1 LSLLL
6 RLRQIKNLGET
17 EPKEEG
23 DLTDL
28 RFSPG
33 GETAAWGTRILPNGL
48 RFFFPEDVMRNLLRH
63 MPLVC
68 LLVSS
73 LALNAQSRNPYDLE
87 LENLRSQWSSAGKL
101 EKLALLDRVR
111 HLRDFVDDRR
121 QVQLLLENVRQS
133 AAEND
138 LVRNEAA
145 AYIDDLRAFKVPTQ
159 PQARHWYAVDEPR
172 RRILTEAHTAVRT
185 AASYEILAELE
196 RLSGSPEATDHML
209 QAAELEPTATR
220 WLRAGQFLDEPLR
233 KFAALRNG
241 LSLEPSNSRLNVE
254 LATYYVGR
262 QQLEKARDVLAAAA
276 EAAPNDFVIRERRAS
291 LFLNLGLRSQALPE
305 LHRLEKQWPSPL
317 WLRSRLALDYEQ
329 MGLLD
334 DAAHLA
340 ASVVAEANDD
350 REQLE
355 LLARFHERRHMKYD
369 LQADYISLSR
379 LESSQP
385 DIWSRLAQ
393 LQIDC
398 GDAEGGRKS
407 LLKLVA
413 LDEENPDAHRRLAQ
427 VDESLHLD
435 REAQQELAIA
445 SSAIRPD
452 MLAMD
457 AQYLVDP
464 GMLAKNAFSN
474 PPAPA
479 DTALADIRVQ
489 ELLAGGLDRVHVQQL
504 YFVGSDSALDTHRV
518 STIRYSPSTEE
529 LRVIHARAWKPNG
542 LVLDAQELGDREYAD
557 TPVSMYYD
565 MRLHQL
571 RFAGLEKGDVVELE
585 YSLAPKRRSAPYS
598 GYFGELVLFAGRG
611 PEQLKRYVLIAPAAQ
626 KIFVHAEKIAP
637 ASVSAHEGSQVFLW
651 ESRSIPA
658 LPREPRSPG
667 VTETS
672 PYVHVS
678 TMGDWK
684 QLGSWYADLV
694 RPQFALDQSLQDELT
709 RVTNGLHSDKE
720 KISAIQEFV
729 LRSTHYVALEFG
741 IYSFKPYPVTQIYA
755 RRFGD
760 CKDKA
765 SLMIA
770 LLRAAGIEAEIAL
783 VRTRSLGDVM
793 AEPASIALFNHA
805 IVYVPRYDLWLDGTA
820 EYAGRELPLEDQG
833 ALSLTV
839 SLSGAAQIRHI
850 PMSRAA
856 DNYTRHIIRG
866 ELSAQGVIQFSGS
879 TTTRGEDAPGL
890 RHDLAVR
897 EQQLDIFRRE
907 LAEVFPSVKVDSV
920 AVHGAEVLSSSVNVE
935 FQGALN
941 STQYKRVVSLSSS
954 WMPRSYVAALAE
966 SSTRTQDLVLPLPWT
981 TEEEIH
987 IALPEG
993 TEVTSM
999 PRDQNI
1005 NSVFGSLRLHYKKS
1019 PGEVIIQ
1026 SHVQFERARVSAQE
1040 YPAFRQFCSQAERS
1054 FRNEISLSLPQ

>member
-1 LSLLL
+1 M
-6 RLRQIKNLGET
+6 Q
-17 EPKEEG
+17 
-23 DLTDL
+23 
-28 RFSPG
+28 
-33 GETAAWGTRILPNGL
+33 
-48 RFFFPEDVMRNLLRH
+48 NLLRH

-73 LALNAQSRNPYDLE
+73 LALCAQSRNPYDLE

-101 EKLALLDRVR
+101 EKLELLDHVR
-111 HLRDFVDDRR
+111 RLRDFVDDRN
-121 QVQLLLENVRQS
+121 QIQLLFEKVRQS
-133 AAEND
+133 SAESD
-138 LVRNEAA
+138 LVRNESA
-145 AYIDDLRAFKVPTQ
+145 AYIDDLRTFKVPAQ
-159 PQARHWYAVDEPR
+159 HQAQHWYAAQESR
-172 RRILTEAHTAVRT
+172 QRILAEAHNAATT
-185 AASYEILAELE
+185 GASYETLAELE
-196 RLSGSPEATDHML
+196 HLSGSAEAADHML
-209 QAAELEPTATR
+209 QAAGLDPTAIR
-220 WLRAGQFLDEPLR
+220 WLRAAQFLDEPLR

-241 LSLEPSNSRLNVE
+241 LSLEPSNPRLNVE
-254 LATYYVGR
+254 LAIYYIGR
-262 QQLEKARDVLAAAA
+262 QQLEKARDVLSAAA

-305 LHRLEKQWPSPL
+305 LRRLEKQWPSPL
-317 WLRSRLALDYEQ
+317 WLQSRLALDYEQ

-334 DAAHLA
+334 DAARLA
-340 ASVVAEANDD
+340 AAVVAETSDN

-369 LQADYISLSR
+369 LQADYIALSR
-379 LESSQP
+379 LEPNQP

-393 LQIDC
+393 VQIDC

-407 LLKLVA
+407 LLRLVA
-413 LDEENPDAHRRLAQ
+413 LDDENADAHRRLAL
-427 VDESLHLD
+427 VDENLHLD
-435 REAQQELAIA
+435 REAQQELAKA
-445 SSAIRPD
+445 SSAARPD
-452 MLAMD
+452 TLAKD
-457 AQYLVDP
+457 AQYLVNPAMVVKD
-464 GMLAKNAFSN
+464 AFAR

-489 ELLAGGLDRVHVQQL
+489 ELLASGLDRVHVQQL
-504 YFVGSDSALDTHRV
+504 YFVGSESALDSHRV

-529 LRVIHARAWKPNG
+529 LLVIHARAWKPNG

-585 YSLAPKRRSAPYS
+585 YSLVPKRRSAPYG

-611 PEQLKRYVLIAPAAQ
+611 PEQLKRYVLIAPAAE

-637 ASVSAHEGSQVFLW
+637 ASVSARDGSQVFLW

-667 VTETS
+667 ATEIS

-684 QLGSWYADLV
+684 QLGSWYAELV
-694 RPQFALDQSLQDELT
+694 RPQFALDQSLQDELA
-709 RVTNGLHSDKE
+709 RVTSGLHTDKE

-741 IYSFKPYPVTQIYA
+741 IYSYKPYPVTQIYA

-783 VRTRSLGDVM
+783 VRTRSLGDVA
-793 AEPASIALFNHA
+793 AEPASIAVFNHA
-805 IVYVPRYDLWLDGTA
+805 IVYVPKYELWLDGTA

-839 SLSGAAQIRHI
+839 SLSGAAEIRHI
-850 PMSRAA
+850 PMSRAV

-897 EQQLDIFRRE
+897 EQQLDMFRRE
-907 LAEVFPSVKVDSV
+907 LAEVFPSVQVDSV
-920 AVHGAEVLSSSVNVE
+920 AVHGAEVLSSSVSVE

-941 STQYKRVVSLSSS
+941 SPQYKRVVSLRSS
-954 WMPRSYVAALAE
+954 WMPRSYVAALAGA
-966 SSTRTQDLVLPLPWT
+966 STRTQDLVLPSPWT
-981 TEEEIH
+981 TDEEIH

-993 TEVTSM
+993 AEVTSL

-1005 NSVFGSLRLHYKKS
+1005 TGAFGSLRLHYKKS
-1019 PGEVIIQ
+1019 AGEVMVQ
-1026 SHVQFERARVSAQE
+1026 SHVQFEKARVSAQD

-1054 FRNEISLSLPQ
+1054 FRNEITLSLPQ

>member
-1 LSLLL
+1 
-6 RLRQIKNLGET
+6 
-17 EPKEEG
+17 
-23 DLTDL
+23 
-28 RFSPG
+28 
-33 GETAAWGTRILPNGL
+33 
-48 RFFFPEDVMRNLLRH
+48 
-63 MPLVC
+63 
-68 LLVSS
+68 
-73 LALNAQSRNPYDLE
+73 
-87 LENLRSQWSSAGKL
+87 
-101 EKLALLDRVR
+101 
-111 HLRDFVDDRR
+111 
-121 QVQLLLENVRQS
+121 VQ
-133 AAEND
+133 
-138 LVRNEAA
+138 
-145 AYIDDLRAFKVPTQ
+145 
-159 PQARHWYAVDEPR
+159 HWYANEESSR
-172 RRILTEAHTAVRT
+172 RVLTEART
-185 AASYEILAELE
+185 AAGSGTSYEILAELE
-196 RLSGSPEATDHML
+196 HLSGSGEAADHML
-209 QAAELEPTATR
+209 QAAGLNPMAMR
-220 WLRAGQFLDEPLR
+220 WLRAAQFLDEPLR

-241 LSLEPSNSRLNVE
+241 LSLEPSNPQLNVE
-254 LATYYVGR
+254 LATYYIGR
-262 QQLEKARDVLAAAA
+262 QQLEKARDVLAGAA

-305 LHRLEKQWPSPL
+305 LRRLEKQWPAPL
-317 WLRSRLALDYEQ
+317 WLQSRLALDYEQ

-334 DAAHLA
+334 DAARLA
-340 ASVVAEANDD
+340 ASIVAETSDN

-379 LESSQP
+379 LEPNQP

-393 LQIDC
+393 VQMDC

-407 LLKLVA
+407 LLRLVA
-413 LDEENPDAHRRLAQ
+413 LDSENPDAHRRLAQ
-427 VDESLHLD
+427 VDESLHFD
-435 REAQQELAIA
+435 REAQQELAKA
-445 SSAIRPD
+445 STAARPD

-464 GMLAKNAFSN
+464 EMLAKDAFAN
-474 PPAPA
+474 PPAAA

-489 ELLAGGLDRVHVQQL
+489 ELLSSGLDRVHVQQL
-504 YFVGSDSALDTHRV
+504 YFVGSESALDTHRV

-529 LRVIHARAWKPNG
+529 LRVIHARAWKPSG

-565 MRLHQL
+565 MRLHQF

-585 YSLAPKRRSAPYS
+585 YSVAPKRRFAPYV

-637 ASVSAHEGSQVFLW
+637 ASISAHDGSQVFLW

-667 VTETS
+667 VTEIS

-694 RPQFALDQSLQDELT
+694 RPQFALDKSLQDELA
-709 RVTNGLHSDKE
+709 RVTNGLHTDRE

-741 IYSFKPYPVTQIYA
+741 IYSYKPYPVTQIYA

-783 VRTRSLGDVM
+783 VRTRSMGDVV
-793 AEPASIALFNHA
+793 AEPASIAVFNHA
-805 IVYVPRYDLWLDGTA
+805 IVYVPKYDLWLDGTA

-850 PMSRAA
+850 PMSRSA
-856 DNYTRHIIRG
+856 DNYTRHVIRG

-890 RHDLAVR
+890 RHDLALR
-897 EQQLDIFRRE
+897 EQQLDMFRRE
-907 LAEVFPSVKVDSV
+907 LAEVFPSVEVDSV
-920 AVHGAEVLSSSVNVE
+920 AVHGAEVLSSSVSVE

-941 STQYKRVVSLSSS
+941 SPEYKRVVSLSSS
-954 WMPRSYVAALAE
+954 WMPRSYVAALAAA
-966 SSTRTQDLVLPLPWT
+966 STRTQDLVLPSPWT

-993 TEVTSM
+993 AEVTSL

-1005 NSVFGSLRLHYKKS
+1005 TVAFGSLRLHYKKS
-1019 PGEVIIQ
+1019 AGEVIVQ
-1026 SHVQFERARVSAQE
+1026 SHVQFEKARVSAQD
-1040 YPAFRQFCSQAERS
+1040 YPAFRQFCAQVERS
-1054 FRNEISLSLPQ
+1054 FRNEITLSLPQ

>member
-1 LSLLL
+1 
-6 RLRQIKNLGET
+6 
-17 EPKEEG
+17 
-23 DLTDL
+23 
-28 RFSPG
+28 
-33 GETAAWGTRILPNGL
+33 
-48 RFFFPEDVMRNLLRH
+48 MRNLLRH

-68 LLVSS
+68 LLVSF

-87 LENLRSQWSSAGKL
+87 LENLRSQWHSAGKL
-101 EKLALLDRVR
+101 EKLALLDHIRR
-111 HLRDFVDDRR
+111 LRDFADDRR

-133 AAEND
+133 VAENE

-145 AYIDDLRAFKVPTQ
+145 AYIDDLRAFKVPAQ
-159 PQARHWYAVDEPR
+159 PQAQHWYATDESR
-172 RRILTEAHTAVRT
+172 RRVLAEARSAAGTG
-185 AASYEILAELE
+185 ASYEILAELE
-196 RLSGSPEATDHML
+196 HLAGSPEAADHML
-209 QAAELEPTATR
+209 QAAGLEPTATR
-220 WLRAGQFLDEPLR
+220 WLRAAQFLDEPLR

-241 LSLEPSNSRLNVE
+241 LSLEPSNPRLNVE
-254 LATYYVGR
+254 LAAYYVGR

-305 LHRLEKQWPSPL
+305 LRRLEKQWPSPL

-334 DAAHLA
+334 DAARLS
-340 ASVVAEANDD
+340 ASVVAEASED

-369 LQADYISLSR
+369 LQADYIALSR
-379 LESSQP
+379 LEPNQP

-393 LQIDC
+393 VQIDC
-398 GDAEGGRKS
+398 GDTEGGRKS

-435 REAQQELAIA
+435 REAQQELAKA
-445 SSAIRPD
+445 SSAARPD

-457 AQYLVDP
+457 AQYLADP
-464 GMLAKNAFSN
+464 GMLVKDAFAN

-489 ELLAGGLDRVHVQQL
+489 ELFATGLDRIHVQQL
-504 YFVGSDSALDTHRV
+504 YFVGTDSALDIHRV
-518 STIRYSPSTEE
+518 STIRYLPSTEE

-542 LVLDAQELGDREYAD
+542 LVLDAQELGDREYAE

-611 PEQLKRYVLIAPAAQ
+611 PEQLKRYVLIAPEAQ

-637 ASVSAHEGSQVFLW
+637 ASVSARNGSQVFLW

-684 QLGSWYADLV
+684 QVGSWYADLV
-694 RPQFALDQSLQDELT
+694 RPQFALDQALQDELA

-741 IYSFKPYPVTQIYA
+741 IYSYKPYPVTQIYA

-805 IVYVPRYDLWLDGTA
+805 IVYVPKYDLWLDGTA

-839 SLSGAAQIRHI
+839 SLSGEAQIRHI

-897 EQQLDIFRRE
+897 EQQLDMFRRE
-907 LAEVFPSVKVDSV
+907 LAEVFPSVQVDSV
-920 AVHGAEVLSSSVNVE
+920 AVHGAEVLSSSVSVE

-941 STQYKRVVSLSSS
+941 SPQYKRVVSLSSS
-954 WMPRSYVAALAE
+954 WMPRSYVAALAG
-966 SSTRTQDLVLPLPWT
+966 SSTRTQDLVLPSPWT

-993 TEVTSM
+993 AEVTSL

-1005 NSVFGSLRLHYKKS
+1005 TGAFGSLRLHYKKS
-1019 PGEVIIQ
+1019 AGEILVQ
-1026 SHVQFERARVSAQE
+1026 SHIQFEKARVSAQD
-1040 YPAFRQFCSQAERS
+1040 YPAFRQFCAQAERS
-1054 FRNEISLSLPQ
+1054 FRNEITLSLPQ

>member
-1 LSLLL
+1 
-6 RLRQIKNLGET
+6 
-17 EPKEEG
+17 
-23 DLTDL
+23 
-28 RFSPG
+28 
-33 GETAAWGTRILPNGL
+33 
-48 RFFFPEDVMRNLLRH
+48 MRNLLRH

-68 LLVSS
+68 SLVLS
-73 LALNAQSRNPYDLE
+73 LALHAQPRNPYDLE
-87 LENLRSQWSSAGKL
+87 LKNLLSQWTLAGKL
-101 EKLALLDRVR
+101 EKLALLDHVR
-111 HLRDFVDDRR
+111 RLRDFADDRS
-121 QVQLLLENVRQS
+121 QVEFFLENVRQS
-133 AAEND
+133 TSED
-138 LVRNEAA
+138 DFVRNEAA
-145 AYIDDLRAFKVPTQ
+145 AYVDDLRAFKVPTQ
-159 PQARHWYAVDEPR
+159 PRGQHWYATSEPR
-172 RRILTEAHTAVRT
+172 QRVLSEARNSTES
-185 AASYEILAELE
+185 AAAYSILAELE
-196 RLSGSPEATDHML
+196 HLSGASEAADHML
-209 QAAELEPTATR
+209 QAASMEPTVTR
-220 WLRAGQFLDEPLR
+220 WLRAAQFLDEPLR

-241 LSLEPSNSRLNVE
+241 LSLEPSNPRLNVE
-254 LATYYVGR
+254 LATYYIGR

-276 EAAPNDFVIRERRAS
+276 ETAPNDFVIRERRAS

-305 LHRLEKQWPSPL
+305 LRRLEKQWPAPL
-317 WLRSRLALDYEQ
+317 WLQARLALDYEQ
-329 MGLLD
+329 MGLQD
-334 DAAHLA
+334 DAARLA
-340 ASVVAEANDD
+340 GSVVAESTDD

-369 LQADYISLSR
+369 LQADYLALSR
-379 LESSQP
+379 MEPGQS

-393 LQIDC
+393 VQIDC
-398 GDAEGGRKS
+398 GDAEGARKS
-407 LLKLVA
+407 LLRLVA
-413 LDEENPDAHRRLAQ
+413 LDDENPEPHRRLAQ

-435 REAQQELAIA
+435 RDAQQELAKA
-445 SSAIRPD
+445 STAARPD

-457 AQYLVDP
+457 AQYLADP
-464 GMLAKNAFSN
+464 GMLVKDAIAN
-474 PPAPA
+474 PPAQA

-489 ELLAGGLDRVHVQQL
+489 ELLPSGLDRVHVQQL
-504 YFVGSDSALDTHRV
+504 YFVGSESALDTHRV

-542 LVLDAQELGDREYAD
+542 FVLDAQELGDREYAD
-557 TPVSMYYD
+557 TLVSMYYD

-585 YSLAPKRRSAPYS
+585 YSLTPRRRSAPYS

-626 KIFVHAEKIAP
+626 KVFVHAEKIAP
-637 ASVSAHEGSQVFLW
+637 ASVFARNGSQVFVW
-651 ESRSIPA
+651 EARSVPA
-658 LPREPRSPG
+658 LPREPHSPG
-667 VTETS
+667 VTEIS
-672 PYVHVS
+672 PYVHIS
-678 TMGDWK
+678 TQGDWK

-694 RPQFALDQSLQDELT
+694 RPQFALDQPLQSELARLT
-709 RVTNGLHSDKE
+709 KGLHSDKE

-729 LRSTHYVALEFG
+729 LRNTHYVALEFG
-741 IYSFKPYPVTQIYA
+741 IYSYKPYPVSQIYA

-783 VRTRSLGDVM
+783 VRTRSLGDVV

-805 IVYVPRYDLWLDGTA
+805 IVYIPKYELWLDGTA

-856 DNYTRHIIRG
+856 DNYTKHIIRG
-866 ELSAQGVIQFSGS
+866 EISAQGVIQFSGS

-897 EQQLDIFRRE
+897 EQQLDMFRRE
-907 LAEVFPSVKVDSV
+907 LAEVFPSVQVDSV
-920 AVHGAEVLSSSVNVE
+920 AVHGAEILSSSVSVD

-941 STQYKRVVSLSSS
+941 SPRYKRVVSLSSS
-954 WMPRSYVAALAE
+954 WMPRSYVTALAAA
-966 SSTRTQDLVLPLPWT
+966 STRTQDLVLPLPWT

-993 TEVTSM
+993 TEVTSL

-1005 NSVFGSLRLHYKKS
+1005 NSAFGSLRLHYRKS
-1019 PGEVIIQ
+1019 PNEVIVQ
-1026 SHVQFERARVSAQE
+1026 SHVQFEKARVSAQE
-1040 YPAFRQFCSQAERS
+1040 YPDFRQFCAQAERS
-1054 FRNEISLSLPQ
+1054 FRSEITLSLPQ

>member
-1 LSLLL
+1 
-6 RLRQIKNLGET
+6 
-17 EPKEEG
+17 
-23 DLTDL
+23 
-28 RFSPG
+28 
-33 GETAAWGTRILPNGL
+33 
-48 RFFFPEDVMRNLLRH
+48 MRNLLRQ

-73 LALNAQSRNPYDLE
+73 LAVNAQSRNPYDLE
-87 LENLRSQWSSAGKL
+87 FENLRSQWLSAGKL
-101 EKLALLDRVR
+101 EKLALLDHVR
-111 HLRDFVDDRR
+111 RLRDFVDDRR
-121 QVQLLLENVRQS
+121 QIQLLLENIQQS
-133 AAEND
+133 SAENA

-159 PQARHWYAVDEPR
+159 PQAQHWYAPDESR
-172 RRILTEAHTAVRT
+172 RRILTEARATT
-185 AASYEILAELE
+185 GTGASYEILAELE
-196 RLSGSPEATDHML
+196 HLSGSAEAADHML
-209 QAAELEPTATR
+209 RAAEMDPTATR
-220 WLRAGQFLDEPLR
+220 WLRAAQFLEDPLR
-233 KFAALRNG
+233 KFAALRSG
-241 LSLEPSNSRLNVE
+241 LSLEPSNPRLNVE
-254 LATYYVGR
+254 LATYYIGR

-276 EAAPNDFVIRERRAS
+276 QAAPNDFVIRERRAS
-291 LFLNLGLRSQALPE
+291 LFLNLGLRSHALPE
-305 LHRLEKQWPSPL
+305 FRRLEKEWPSPL
-317 WLRSRLALDYEQ
+317 WLRSRLALDYEL

-334 DAAHLA
+334 DAARLA
-340 ASVVAEANDD
+340 ASVVAEASDD

-379 LESSQP
+379 LEPSQP

-393 LQIDC
+393 VQIDC

-407 LLKLVA
+407 LVKLVA
-413 LDEENPDAHRRLAQ
+413 LDEENRDAHRRLAQ
-427 VDESLHLD
+427 VDQSLHLD
-435 REAQQELAIA
+435 GEAQQELAKA
-445 SSAIRPD
+445 SSAARPD

-464 GMLAKNAFSN
+464 GMLAKDAFAN
-474 PPAPA
+474 PPAAA

-489 ELLAGGLDRVHVQQL
+489 ELLASGLDRVHVQQL
-504 YFVGSDSALDTHRV
+504 YLVGSDSALDSHRV
-518 STIRYSPSTEE
+518 SRIRYSPSTEE

-542 LVLDAQELGDREYAD
+542 LVLDAQDVGDREYAD

-585 YSLAPKRRSAPYS
+585 YSLAPKRRSSPYN

-626 KIFVHAEKIAP
+626 RIFVHAEKIAP
-637 ASVSAHEGSQVFLW
+637 ASISAREGSQVFLW
-651 ESRSIPA
+651 ESRSVPA

-667 VTETS
+667 VTEIS

-694 RPQFALDQSLQDELT
+694 RPQFALDQSLQDELSRLT
-709 RVTNGLHSDKE
+709 SGLHTDKE

-741 IYSFKPYPVTQIYA
+741 IYSYKPYPVTQIYA

-783 VRTRSLGDVM
+783 VRTRSLGDVA
-793 AEPASIALFNHA
+793 AEPASIAVFNHA
-805 IVYVPRYDLWLDGTA
+805 IVYVPKYGLWLDGTA

-839 SLSGAAQIRHI
+839 SLNGAAQIRHI

-856 DNYTRHIIRG
+856 DNYTRHVIHG
-866 ELSAQGVIQFSGS
+866 ELSAQGMIQFSGS

-897 EQQLDIFRRE
+897 EQQLDMFRRE
-907 LAEVFPSVKVDSV
+907 LAEVFPSVQVDSV

-941 STQYKRVVSLSSS
+941 SPQYKRVVSLSSS
-954 WMPRSYVAALAE
+954 WMPRSYVAALAA
-966 SSTRTQDLVLPLPWT
+966 SSTRTQDLVLPSPWT

-993 TEVTSM
+993 AEVTSL

-1005 NSVFGSLRLHYKKS
+1005 TGAFGSLRLHYKKS
-1019 PGEVIIQ
+1019 AGEVIVQ
-1026 SHVQFERARVSAQE
+1026 SHVEFEKARVSAQD
-1040 YPAFRQFCSQAERS
+1040 YPAFRQFCAQAERS
-1054 FRNEISLSLPQ
+1054 FRNEITLSLPQ

>member
-1 LSLLL
+1 
-6 RLRQIKNLGET
+6 
-17 EPKEEG
+17 
-23 DLTDL
+23 
-28 RFSPG
+28 
-33 GETAAWGTRILPNGL
+33 
-48 RFFFPEDVMRNLLRH
+48 MRNLLRH

-73 LALNAQSRNPYDLE
+73 LALGAQSRNPYDLE
-87 LENLRSQWSSAGKL
+87 LENIRSQWLSAGKL
-101 EKLALLDRVR
+101 EKLALLDHVR
-111 HLRDFVDDRR
+111 RLRDFADGRR
-121 QVQLLLENVRQS
+121 QVQLFLENVRQS

-159 PQARHWYAVDEPR
+159 PQAQHWYAVDESR
-172 RRILTEAHTAVRT
+172 RRVLAEARATAGT
-185 AASYEILAELE
+185 GASYEILAELE
-196 RLSGSPEATDHML
+196 HLSGSPEAADHML
-209 QAAELEPTATR
+209 QAAGMNPTATR
-220 WLRAGQFLDEPLR
+220 WLRVAQFLDEPLR
-233 KFAALRNG
+233 KFSALRNG
-241 LSLEPSNSRLNVE
+241 LSLEPSNPRLNVE
-254 LATYYVGR
+254 LATYYIGR
-262 QQLEKARDVLAAAA
+262 QQLEKARDVLARAA

-305 LHRLEKQWPSPL
+305 LRRLEKQWPGPL
-317 WLRSRLALDYEQ
+317 WLQSRLALDYEQ

-334 DAAHLA
+334 DAARLA
-340 ASVVAEANDD
+340 ASVLTETSDN

-369 LQADYISLSR
+369 LQADYMALSR
-379 LESSQP
+379 LEPNQP

-393 LQIDC
+393 VQIDC

-407 LLKLVA
+407 LLRLVA

-435 REAQQELAIA
+435 REAQQEMAKA
-445 SSAIRPD
+445 SSAARPD

-464 GMLAKNAFSN
+464 GMLVKDTFVN

-479 DTALADIRVQ
+479 DTALAVIRVQ
-489 ELLAGGLDRVHVQQL
+489 ELLASGLDRVHVQQL
-504 YFVGSDSALDTHRV
+504 YFVGSESALDTHRV
-518 STIRYSPSTEE
+518 SSIRYSPSTEE

-637 ASVSAHEGSQVFLW
+637 ASVSARDGSQIFLW

-678 TMGDWK
+678 TMGDWE

-694 RPQFALDQSLQDELT
+694 RPQFALDQALQDELA
-709 RVTNGLHSDKE
+709 RVTNGLHTDKE

-741 IYSFKPYPVTQIYA
+741 IYSYKPYPVTQIYA

-783 VRTRSLGDVM
+783 VRTRSLGDVV
-793 AEPASIALFNHA
+793 AEPASIAVFNHA
-805 IVYVPRYDLWLDGTA
+805 IVYVPKYDLWLDGTA

-897 EQQLDIFRRE
+897 EQQLDMFRRE
-907 LAEVFPSVKVDSV
+907 LAEVFPSVQVDSV
-920 AVHGAEVLSSSVNVE
+920 AVHGAEVLSSSVSVE

-941 STQYKRVVSLSSS
+941 SPQYKRVVSLSSS
-954 WMPRSYVAALAE
+954 WMPRSYVAALAG
-966 SSTRTQDLVLPLPWT
+966 SSTRTQDLVLPSPWT

-993 TEVTSM
+993 
-999 PRDQNI
+999 
-1005 NSVFGSLRLHYKKS
+1005 
-1019 PGEVIIQ
+1019 
-1026 SHVQFERARVSAQE
+1026 
-1040 YPAFRQFCSQAERS
+1040 AE
-1054 FRNEISLSLPQ
+1054 IT

>member
-1 LSLLL
+1 
-6 RLRQIKNLGET
+6 
-17 EPKEEG
+17 
-23 DLTDL
+23 
-28 RFSPG
+28 
-33 GETAAWGTRILPNGL
+33 
-48 RFFFPEDVMRNLLRH
+48 MRNLLRQ

-68 LLVSS
+68 LLVSF
-73 LALNAQSRNPYDLE
+73 LAVHAQSRNPYDLE
-87 LENLRSQWSSAGKL
+87 LENLRSQWPSAGKL
-101 EKLALLDRVR
+101 EKLALLDHVR
-111 HLRDFVDDRR
+111 RLRDFVDDRR
-121 QVQLLLENVRQS
+121 QIQLFLENVQQS
-133 AAEND
+133 SAEND

-145 AYIDDLRAFKVPTQ
+145 AYIDDLRTFKLAAQ
-159 PQARHWYAVDEPR
+159 PQARHWYADDESR
-172 RRILTEAHTAVRT
+172 RRILAEARAAVKT
-185 AASYEILAELE
+185 GPSYEIRAELE
-196 RLSGSPEATDHML
+196 HLSGLAEAADHML

-220 WLRAGQFLDEPLR
+220 WLRAAQFLEDPLR

-254 LATYYVGR
+254 LATYYIGR

-276 EAAPNDFVIRERRAS
+276 QAAPNDFVIRERRAG

-305 LHRLEKQWPSPL
+305 FRRLEEEWPSPL
-317 WLRSRLALDYEQ
+317 WLRSRLALDYEL

-334 DAAHLA
+334 DAARLA
-340 ASVVAEANDD
+340 ASVVAEANEN

-379 LESSQP
+379 LEPSQP

-393 LQIDC
+393 VQIDC
-398 GDAEGGRKS
+398 GDTEGGRKS

-413 LDEENPDAHRRLAQ
+413 LDEENLDAHRRLAQ
-427 VDESLHLD
+427 VDEILHFD
-435 REAQQELAIA
+435 GEAQQELAKA
-445 SSAIRPD
+445 SSAVRPD
-452 MLAMD
+452 MLALD

-464 GMLAKNAFSN
+464 GMLARDAFAK

-489 ELLAGGLDRVHVQQL
+489 ELLASGLDRIHVQQL

-542 LVLDAQELGDREYAD
+542 LVLDAQELGDREYSDMA
-557 TPVSMYYD
+557 VSMYYD

-598 GYFGELVLFAGRG
+598 GYFGDLVLFAGRG
-611 PEQLKRYVLIAPAAQ
+611 PEQLKRYVLIAPSAQ

-637 ASVSAHEGSQVFLW
+637 ASVSARDGSQIFVW
-651 ESRSIPA
+651 ELHSIPA

-667 VTETS
+667 ITEIS

-678 TMGDWK
+678 TIGDWQ

-694 RPQFALDQSLQDELT
+694 RPQFGLDQSLQEELARLT
-709 RVTNGLHSDKE
+709 GGLHTDRE

-741 IYSFKPYPVTQIYA
+741 IYSYKPYPVTQIYA

-783 VRTRSLGDVM
+783 VRTRSLGDV
-793 AEPASIALFNHA
+793 ATEPASIAVFNHA
-805 IVYVPRYDLWLDGTA
+805 IVYVPKYDLWLDGTA

-839 SLSGAAQIRHI
+839 SLNGAAQIRHI

-856 DNYTRHIIRG
+856 DNYTRHVIRG

-897 EQQLDIFRRE
+897 EQQLDMFRRE
-907 LAEVFPSVKVDSV
+907 LAEVFPSVQVNSV
-920 AVHGAEVLSSSVNVE
+920 AVHGAEVLSSSVSVE
-935 FQGALN
+935 FKGALN
-941 STQYKRVVSLSSS
+941 SPQYKRVVSLSSS
-954 WMPRSYVAALAE
+954 WMPRSYVAALAA
-966 SSTRTQDLVLPLPWT
+966 SSTRTQDLVLPSPWT

-993 TEVTSM
+993 AEVTSL
-999 PRDQNI
+999 PRDQNF
-1005 NSVFGSLRLHYKKS
+1005 SGAFGSLRLHYKKS
-1019 PGEVIIQ
+1019 AGEVIVQ
-1026 SHVQFERARVSAQE
+1026 SHVQFEKARVSAQD
-1040 YPAFRQFCSQAERS
+1040 YPAFRQFCAQAERS
-1054 FRNEISLSLPQ
+1054 FRNEITLSLPQ